1 MVLKATV
8 QKQSYNQSL
17 CNVSSETAVS
27 RCFSKF
33 RNRKIP
39 VLESLFNKLAGL
51 KVCNFTKR
59 LKQRRFPVNFVKFLR
74 AAFFIEYLR
83 CLLFSA

>member
-1 MVLKATV
+1 M
-8 QKQSYNQSL
+8 
-17 CNVSSETAVS
+17 
-27 RCFSKF
+27 
-33 RNRKIP
+33 
-39 VLESLFNKLAGL
+39 LESLFNKLAGL
-51 KVCNFTKR
+51 KVCNFMKI